1 MTEVAKKLLQY
12 CCMSVFCS
20 ITLSASSL
28 EKINRIKQTTLPH
41 FVYFRKSRYFNATME
56 SRFQVEKRVPK
67 YGRIES
73 HPGRLLNYLGPR

>member
-28 EKINRIKQTTLPH
+28 EIINRVSFI
-41 FVYFRKSRYFNATME
+41 F
-56 SRFQVEKRVPK
+56 EKAAILMGSGT
-67 YGRIES
+67 GRILQRWNQGFSWKRGFQNTAE
-73 HPGRLLNYLGPR
+73 